1 MTRYHQPIDTFM
13 SATVHTIDLET
24 SLPDARRRMTELGVR
39 HLPVLD
45 GRNIVGLLSDRD
57 LARLEGFPMVDFN
70 LVSVPDA
77 MSDDPYV
84 VGPKTPVI
92 DVVRT
97 MREHRYGS
105 AIVADH
111 GRVVGI
117 FTTTDVL
124 GLTLAMLEPEVA

>member
-1 MTRYHQPIDTFM
+1 
-13 SATVHTIDLET
+13 
-24 SLPDARRRMTELGVR
+24 
-39 HLPVLD
+39 
-45 GRNIVGLLSDRD
+45 
-57 LARLEGFPMVDFN
+57 
-70 LVSVPDA
+70 

-117 FTTTDVL
+117 FTATDVL